1 MAKQKSLKLNAM
13 LNLIKVGLSVV
24 YPLITFPY
32 ATRILQVANMGK
44 VSYGDSIIK
53 IFMLIASLGITNY
66 AVREGSKYRENR
78 TKLNQFSREV
88 FSINLLSTLISYI
101 CLAVFCVVSVK
112 MHDYATLVFI
122 QSLSIIFATLGVEW
136 VNAIHEDYLYITIRS
151 IIIQTIG
158 VILLF
163 FVVKTKDDYL
173 KYAGLTVF
181 VNGLVCVSNMLHVR
195 RYVSLKPTLKLNL
208 KRHLKPI
215 MLFFSNSIAVLVY
228 VSADMTMLGW
238 ISGDFYTGLYAVSVK
253 VYSVVKQMLG
263 AIYMVTIPRL
273 SKAATLDDKTEF
285 RHLLTEIS
293 SFLLLLM
300 IPMCMGLGVLSKNI
314 VYILSG
320 EKFIAAT
327 LSLQI
332 LAVSVFFAITGGVIT
347 TCMNVPLGKEALNL
361 KATTI
366 SAFVNVGL
374 NLVFIPL
381 WQQNGAAM
389 TTALSELVV
398 VLVCLFEFKEAKFYF
413 EMDKLFYTA
422 KFAVAGA
429 LWILLTKIV
438 ITKFITNYTLNLLA
452 VFFISVIGYTL
463 ILFFGKNEVF
473 IETLKKTPLKKLVK

>member
-1 MAKQKSLKLNAM
+1 
-13 LNLIKVGLSVV
+13 
-24 YPLITFPY
+24 
-32 ATRILQVANMGK
+32 
-44 VSYGDSIIK
+44 
-53 IFMLIASLGITNY
+53 
-66 AVREGSKYRENR
+66 
-78 TKLNQFSREV
+78 
-88 FSINLLSTLISYI
+88 
-101 CLAVFCVVSVK
+101 
-112 MHDYATLVFI
+112 
-122 QSLSIIFATLGVEW
+122 
-136 VNAIHEDYLYITIRS
+136 
-151 IIIQTIG
+151 
-158 VILLF
+158 
-163 FVVKTKDDYL
+163 
-173 KYAGLTVF
+173 
-181 VNGLVCVSNMLHVR
+181 
-195 RYVSLKPTLKLNL
+195 
-208 KRHLKPI
+208 
-215 MLFFSNSIAVLVY
+215 
-228 VSADMTMLGW
+228 MTMLGW

-300 IPMCMGLGVLSKNI
+300 IPMYTGLGVLSKNI

-381 WQQNGAAM
+381 WQQNGAAI
-389 TTALSELVV
+389 TTAISELVV
-398 VLVCLFEFKEAKFYF
+398 VVVCLFEFKEARVYF
-413 EMDKLFYTA
+413 EMDKLFYTM
-422 KFAVAGA
+422 KYAVAGA
-429 LWILLTKIV
+429 LWILLTKFV
-438 ITKFITNYTLNLLA
+438 VTKFITNYTLNLLA